1 MLEAVLGWGRGRC
14 RLSGQRDAGLELR
27 GQWWREPRWCGA
39 ERGAPWPMAA
49 ARPCLRLLPVC
60 VLGRCAACCVLRAHL
75 GPYAAACRPRR
86 PPAQRCGRSVCSS
99 STARPASGRILL
111 AWGLRWATTAARTAT
126 EPPPQPPPS
135 SGSNA
140 GDRPPSAWIVW
151 PAPTVACVSVCTTG
165 PRLRGAA
172 SLLAVVLILPDL
184 IPPCSFPGLRAHRQ

>member
-27 GQWWREPRWCGA
+27 GQWWREPRWYGA

-75 GPYAAACRPRR
+75 GSHAAACGPRR

-99 STARPASGRILL
+99 STARPASGRTRILF
-111 AWGLRWATTAARTAT
+111 AWGLRRATTAARTAT
-126 EPPPQPPPS
+126 ESPPQSPPS
-135 SGSNA
+135 SGSDA
-140 GDRPPSAWIVW
+140 GDRAPSAWIVW
-151 PAPTVACVSVCTTG
+151 PAPTVACVYLSA
-165 PRLRGAA
+165 P
-172 SLLAVVLILPDL
+172 
-184 IPPCSFPGLRAHRQ
+184 PGLACAAPPLSLPRS